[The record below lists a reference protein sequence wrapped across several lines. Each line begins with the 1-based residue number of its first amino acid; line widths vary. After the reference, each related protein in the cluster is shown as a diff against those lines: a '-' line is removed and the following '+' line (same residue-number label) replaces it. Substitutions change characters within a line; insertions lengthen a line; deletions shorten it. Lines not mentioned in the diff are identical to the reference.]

1 VIQIDP
7 LVGPSVVP
15 STMLSCRAGRYP
27 FLRHGTVWA
36 LMFVHRAGE
45 SDARG
50 KAAAAA
56 L

>member
-1 VIQIDP
+1 MKIDP
-7 LVGPSVVP
+7 LAGPSVAP
-15 STMLSCRAGRYP
+15 SKMLNCRVGRYP

-36 LMFVHRAGE
+36 QMFVHRAGE